1 MLFGGSSTL
10 VARKTRAAL
19 DAGLAVVLCV
29 GETLAEREAER
40 TTEVVNGQLAAV
52 VAALAEADCAC
63 VPAPFLPSERR

>member
-10 VARKTRAAL
+10 VAQKTRAAL

-29 GETLAEREAER
+29 GETLAEREAEH

-52 VAALAEADCAC
+52 VSALAEADWAC
-63 VPAPFLPSERR
+63 VSAPSLPIARR